1 MPHTFVRG
9 IVALMSIAS
18 LAACASPQAKPLREP
33 LAIRVTAAD
42 STQSVRFTM
51 DVTGGQAEFSTPEM
65 RGRAGEPSLTAS
77 TPAEVVLAPGTTA
90 ASFRGV
96 DGATLEVVAVTSRA
110 RLTADG
116 PRVKIQSTRS
126 GLSIRDF

>member
-1 MPHTFVRG
+1 
-9 IVALMSIAS
+9 
-18 LAACASPQAKPLREP
+18 
-33 LAIRVTAAD
+33 
-42 STQSVRFTM
+42 M
-51 DVTGGQAEFSTPEM
+51 DVTGGEAEFSTPEL

-90 ASFRGV
+90 ASFRSL
-96 DGATLEVVAVTSRA
+96 DGAKLEVVAVASRA

-116 PRVKIQSTRS
+116 RRVRIASTNV

>member
-1 MPHTFVRG
+1 
-9 IVALMSIAS
+9 VAHPSRYAAALLTTAS
-18 LAACASPQAKPLREP
+18 LVGCSSPQAKPLLEP
-33 LAIRVTAAD
+33 LSVHVTAAN
-42 STQSVRFTM
+42 SSQPVRFTM
-51 DVTGGQAEFSTPEM
+51 EVTGGAAEFNTPEL

-77 TPAEVVLAPGTTA
+77 TPAELVLAPGATG

-96 DGATLEVVAVTSRA
+96 DGARLEVTAVTSRA

-116 PRVKIQSTRS
+116 ARVQIASTRS